1 MIRLALA
8 SLGLPTISATFSHA
22 TSIQLRN
29 TSLRAGTNLARG
41 LPWCHAAQNM
51 TSLSLDEAPTKQ
63 QAWNS
68 CHFLS
73 FHSPLQLPS
82 HLQAKRRVALLE
94 RQKKNTVDAASR
106 GAARRSALR
115 PRLCRS
121 LPLRLWG
128 RGPRLRPRTDSDGR
142 RVNGL
147 GPRSA
152 SDLLVGSKLV
162 LDMFFCSETWKI
174 NVIGISSTNRSRKT
188 TLSGDE
194 PGVALSMEI
203 SQDLARLARRARS
216 PWSAT

>member
-1 MIRLALA
+1 MRLPPSSRHGILA
-8 SLGLPTISATFSHA
+8 TSFLSTPLCSSLPTFK
-22 TSIQLRN
+22 
-29 TSLRAGTNLARG
+29 
-41 LPWCHAAQNM
+41 QNG
-51 TSLSLDEAPTKQ
+51 
-63 QAWNS
+63 
-68 CHFLS
+68 
-73 FHSPLQLPS
+73 
-82 HLQAKRRVALLE
+82 ALLCLKD
-94 RQKKNTVDAASR
+94 KKNTVDAASR